1 MLSSAFRS
9 LLTKSSLLFLFL
21 LGGKGVH
28 GQEETAEEFQD
39 RIRMKIQRIF
49 NQQQEA
55 YAMWIGLSDPEYGD
69 MYFVFGNSTS
79 TEEGSSPPD
88 VAATLDDVFQI
99 GSISKTFLGTAM
111 LLLESRGDLSLN
123 DTVQE
128 LVPDFA
134 LEFPQYANYTVENLL
149 RMETLVPDFL
159 NDEEGILN
167 DYSKNISKRYSV
179 EEIVAYAMQRYP
191 SETPGYSNTNFV
203 VGEFIVEAVTGQ
215 KIEKVIEDLVF
226 GPLGLENMELPNRF
240 SDGVLPDPAA
250 TPYLGPSCL
259 EGLSIVGLDGSFEVN
274 QDISEFANGV
284 VMAGIGGAINSNIYD
299 LLAWA
304 KSGTGDDLLTEEMV
318 QRRHEMHPLLAANYS
333 IPYGIALAEVQ
344 LGGSWYG
351 HDGATFGYSAE
362 AWRHGSSGASFAGAL
377 NTCGSAIIVLVRV
390 WVMFVEELLDRDLA
404 VTLEPSMTVAPSMTP
419 APSSTSEVSPTA
431 SPGTSPTNPATSPTG
446 PPLMEAPTSSAQNVM
461 KAMWS
466 SLVILG
472 SLVLHLF

>member
-191 SETPGYSNTNFV
+191 LETPGYSTTNFV
-203 VGEFIVEAVTGQ
+203 VGEFIVEAVTCQ

-250 TPYLGPSCL
+250 TTYLGPSCL
-259 EGLSIVGLDGSFEVN
+259 EGLPLIGLDGGFEVN
-274 QDISEFANGV
+274 QDISEFANGI
-284 VMAGIGGAINSNIYD
+284 VMVGIGGAINSNIYD

-318 QRRHEMHPLLAANYS
+318 QRRHETH
-333 IPYGIALAEVQ
+333 PYGIALAEIQ
-344 LGGSWYG
+344 SAGSWYG
-351 HDGATFGYSAE
+351 HDGATFGYNAK

-431 SPGTSPTNPATSPTG
+431 SPGASPTNPATSL
-446 PPLMEAPTSSAQNVM
+446 LMEAPTSSAQQNVM